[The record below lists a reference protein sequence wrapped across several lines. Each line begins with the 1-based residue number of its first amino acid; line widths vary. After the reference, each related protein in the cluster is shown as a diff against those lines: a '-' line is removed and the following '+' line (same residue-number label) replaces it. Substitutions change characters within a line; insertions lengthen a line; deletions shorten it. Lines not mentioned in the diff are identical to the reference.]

1 MRIITTNAWLGGAT
15 VRKLDREAA
24 HPWVQLQVG
33 SLISGCVTICGQ
45 VNHFSSKPTTK
56 VNSAFH
62 TFEVDKSNTGLPD

>member
-1 MRIITTNAWLGGAT
+1 
-15 VRKLDREAA
+15 
-24 HPWVQLQVG
+24 
-33 SLISGCVTICGQ
+33 VTICGQ